1 MVFAGRIETSN
12 KQNNLIA
19 KAFLEPIGFD
29 TCTCVLVQV
38 YGGGKASPPTQPTI
52 CNMLNKTSLRNF
64 LGELPLAA
72 ELDYALRHAWRNRAR
87 KDHYNLSRLS
97 KSLPLAVEQAR
108 PFAQKAAAGKK
119 ILFFATLHYWIE
131 QAAYIS
137 LTLAG
142 LGHKV
147 TLMTLPYSEWH
158 KEMDKLTQKQRGL
171 HTRDALSS
179 LTPLVEHASFLD
191 PSTDRSGRRLKPAS
205 VLPAALQSDIEE
217 ISLWDAQY
225 TLMREEVDMN
235 NASDR
240 ALYDLR
246 IKRNTF
252 AALAALEWMQTNK
265 PDVVLIPNGLILEM
279 GIVFRVARYLNI
291 PAMTFEF
298 NDQREQIWLAQ
309 NSSIMRQDTDY
320 LVEARCKLPMTD
332 AMYERLADLENA
344 RRGARVWGKSK
355 RVWQYVSSQGAIE
368 TRKALGLDD
377 RPVVLL
383 AANVLGDSL
392 TLGRNIFAE
401 SMSEWITRTV
411 QFFASRPDVQFVI
424 RIHPGETIVPKAK
437 SMATVV
443 REALS
448 EIPEHIHV
456 IAATDKINTYDLI
469 EVADLGLA
477 YTTTV
482 GMETAMNGIPVIC
495 CGQTHYRG
503 RGFTID
509 PNTWDE
515 YFAALERV
523 LSDLPAH
530 RLNDEQVAK
539 AWNYA
544 YRFFFE
550 YPRPFPWRLMNFW
563 DDLEV
568 WPLDKV
574 LSEEGMMQFGDT
586 FKFLVGEPFTWK

>member
-1 MVFAGRIETSN
+1 
-12 KQNNLIA
+12 
-19 KAFLEPIGFD
+19 
-29 TCTCVLVQV
+29 
-38 YGGGKASPPTQPTI
+38 
-52 CNMLNKTSLRNF
+52 MLNKTSLRNF
-64 LGELPLAA
+64 IGELPLAA
-72 ELDYALRHAWRNRAR
+72 ELDYLLRQKNRAR
-87 KDHYNLSRLS
+87 KDHFNLSRLQN
-97 KSLPLAVEQAR
+97 SLPQTVAQVQ
-108 PFAQKAAAGKK
+108 PFIENAKPGKS

-142 LGHKV
+142 LGHKI
-147 TLMTLPYSEWH
+147 TLLTLPYSEWH
-158 KEMDKLTQKQRGL
+158 KEMDKLTQRQRAL
-171 HTRDALSS
+171 HTRDSLSALNPFVTHIS
-179 LTPLVEHASFLD
+179 LLD
-191 PSTDRSGRRLKPAS
+191 LEPA
-205 VLPAALQSDIEE
+205 VTLPEALQADIEE
-217 ISLWDAQY
+217 VSLWDAQY
-225 TLMREEVDMN
+225 TLMREEVDM
-235 NASDR
+235 SSTKDR

-246 IKRNTF
+246 RKRNTF
-252 AALAALEWMQTNK
+252 AALAALEWMQTHK

-309 NSSIMRQDTDY
+309 NTSIMRQDTNY
-320 LVEARCKLPMTD
+320 LVEARCSLPMTD

-355 RVWQYVSSQGAIE
+355 RLWQYVSAQGAE
-368 TRKALGLDD
+368 QTRKALGLDD

-411 QFFASRPDVQFVI
+411 QYFAKRTDVQLVV
-424 RIHPGETIVPKAK
+424 RIHPGEKIVPQVK
-437 SMATVV
+437 SMGTVV
-443 REALS
+443 REALPKLPS
-448 EIPEHIHV
+448 HIHV
-456 IAATDKINTYDLI
+456 IGALDNVNTYDLI
-469 EVADLGLA
+469 EIAALGLA

-482 GMETAMNGIPVIC
+482 GVETAMNGIPVIS
-495 CGQTHYRG
+495 CGDTHYRE

-509 PNTWDE
+509 PNSWDE
-515 YFAALERV
+515 YSATLEKV
-523 LSDLPAH
+523 LSNLSAN
-530 RLNDEQVAK
+530 RLTEEQTAK

-568 WPLDKV
+568 WPVEKV
-574 LSEEGMMQFGDT
+574 LSDEGIAQFGET
-586 FKFLVGEPFTWK
+586 FKFLVGEPFTWKD

>member
-1 MVFAGRIETSN
+1 VE
-12 KQNNLIA
+12 KA
-19 KAFLEPIGFD
+19 KP
-29 TCTCVLVQV
+29 
-38 YGGGKASPPTQPTI
+38 
-52 CNMLNKTSLRNF
+52 
-64 LGELPLAA
+64 
-72 ELDYALRHAWRNRAR
+72 
-87 KDHYNLSRLS
+87 
-97 KSLPLAVEQAR
+97 
-108 PFAQKAAAGKK
+108 GKK

-158 KEMDKLTQKQRGL
+158 KEKDKLTQKQRVL
-171 HTRDALSS
+171 HTRDALSA
-179 LTPLVEHASFLD
+179 LAPFVQHAAFLD
-191 PSTDRSGRRLKPAS
+191 PSTGSGQRLKPAS
-205 VLPAALQSDIEE
+205 VLPASLQADIEQV
-217 ISLWDAQY
+217 SLWDAQY
-225 TLMREEVDMN
+225 TLMREEVEMAD
-235 NASDR
+235 AGDK

-246 IKRNTF
+246 VKRNTF
-252 AALAALEWMQTNK
+252 AALAALEWMRTNK

-291 PAMTFEF
+291 PAVTFEF

-309 NSSIMRQDTDY
+309 NTSIMRQDTDY

-332 AMYERLADLENA
+332 DMYERLADLENA

-355 RVWQYVSSQGAIE
+355 RLWQYVSSQGAEE
-368 TRKALGLDD
+368 TRKVLGLDD

-392 TLGRNIFAE
+392 TLGRNVFAR
-401 SMSEWITRTV
+401 SMSEWMTRTV
-411 QFFASRPDVQFVI
+411 RFFAGRPEVQLVI
-424 RIHPGETIVPKAK
+424 RVHPGEKLVPQAK
-437 SMATVV
+437 SMGAVV
-443 REALS
+443 REALP
-448 EIPEHIHV
+448 EIPKHIHV
-456 IAATDKINTYDLI
+456 IGALDKINTYDLI
-469 EVADLGLA
+469 EIADLGLA

-482 GMETAMNGIPVIC
+482 GVETAMNGRPVIV
-495 CGQTHYRG
+495 CGNTHYRK

-509 PNTWDE
+509 PDTWE
-515 YFAALERV
+515 AYFAALENV

-530 RLNDEQVAK
+530 RLSDEQTAK

-563 DDLEV
+563 EDLEV
-568 WPLDKV
+568 WPLNKV
-574 LSEEGMMQFGDT
+574 LSDEGMTHFGDT